1 LPIVGAVPAE
11 FVESVA
17 PRPAVARPTRR
28 DQPRFIARAP
38 GLFVFGALGSRGV
51 ASASLGAQMLAA
63 TIAGSPVPA
72 EADLVDAVDPA
83 RFLSRR
89 FRSAEAE
96 RERRADEDQPP
107 VGSIAGSLG
116 G

>member
-1 LPIVGAVPAE
+1 
-11 FVESVA
+11 
-17 PRPAVARPTRR
+17 
-28 DQPRFIARAP
+28 
-38 GLFVFGALGSRGV
+38 
-51 ASASLGAQMLAA
+51 MLAA